1 MSYTF
6 TKAAAKEPFRIFFNQ
21 AIIAGVLGV
30 ALWPLHFWGALESYP
45 GIPHVRVM
53 VFGFFGG
60 FIFGFLGTALPR
72 MLSAEPFRA
81 WQVLALLLL
90 HGGMVVAYTIGR
102 IFVGDVLLALLLLT
116 FVSCVIPRAR
126 SRKDVPPPG
135 FVLVALAFV
144 AVFAGTFLALLQ
156 HFRELPLFWIYF
168 QRLLSS
174 QGFLLLPIL
183 GIGPFILPRF
193 FGLPS
198 SHNFPASPTAPP
210 GWGSKALLA
219 LITGLAV
226 LVSLAL
232 EAAGWFRLGHA
243 SRFLAVLVYWAVE
256 MPFRAAPGFKTAF
269 GASLRIAF
277 LMLLAGFLAV
287 VVFPAYRVSLLHLT
301 LIGGFAV
308 ITFIVATRVV
318 FGHSGNIEKLGAPNR
333 WLFLPIGLM
342 LFGMATRISGDIWP
356 HVLSSHYSYGAI
368 LWALGILAW
377 AVKVLPKT
385 RTLDIDGQ

>member
-1 MSYTF
+1 MKETF
-6 TKAAAKEPFRIFFNQ
+6 LKLAAKEPFRVFFNQ
-21 AIIAGVLGV
+21 AILAGLVGV
-30 ALWPLHFWGALESYP
+30 ALWPLHFWGAMESYP

-72 MLSAEPFRA
+72 MLSAEPLRP

-90 HGGMVVAYTIGR
+90 HAAMVIAYSFATILA
-102 IFVGDVLLALLLLT
+102 GDILLASLLLT
-116 FVSCVIPRAR
+116 FLGCVIPRAR

-135 FVLVALAFV
+135 FVLVALAFL
-144 AVFAGTFLALLQ
+144 ALFTGTFLSLLQ

-193 FGLPS
+193 FGLAG
-198 SHNFPASPTAPP
+198 SHNFPDSLNPPP
-210 GWGSKALLA
+210 GWTRKALLA
-219 LITGLAV
+219 LGAGL
-226 LVSLAL
+226 LILLSLAI

-243 SRFLAVLVYWAVE
+243 LRFIAVLAYWALE

-269 GASLRIAF
+269 GASLHIAF
-277 LMLLAGFLAV
+277 LMLLAGFFAV
-287 VVFPAYRVSLLHLT
+287 VLFPAYRVSLLHLT

-318 FGHSGNIEKLGAPNR
+318 FGHSGNIDKLRGPNR
-333 WLFLPIGLM
+333 WLLLPIGLM
-342 LFGMATRISGDIWP
+342 LFAMATRISGDIWP
-356 HVLSSHYSYGAI
+356 RVLVSHYSYGAVLWI
-368 LWALGILAW
+368 LGTLVWAI
-377 AVKVLPKT
+377 KVLPKT
-385 RTLDIDGQ
+385 LIVEEEA

>member
-1 MSYTF
+1 MIYSF
-6 TKAAAKEPFRIFFNQ
+6 LKASAKEPFRIFFNQ
-21 AIIAGVLGV
+21 AIVAGVLGV
-30 ALWPLHFWGALESYP
+30 ALWPLHFWGAMESYP

-72 MLSAEPFRA
+72 MLSAEPLRA
-81 WQVLALLLL
+81 WQVLTLLLL
-90 HGGMVVAYTIGR
+90 HAAMIITYAIGK
-102 IFVGDVLLALLLLT
+102 ILAGDILLALLLLT
-116 FVSCVIPRAR
+116 FLACVIPRAR
-126 SRKDVPPPG
+126 GRKDVPPPG
-135 FVLVALAFV
+135 FVLVALAFA
-144 AVFAGTFLALLQ
+144 AVFTGTFLSILQ

-198 SHNFPASPTAPP
+198 SHNFPESLKAPP
-210 GWGSKALLA
+210 GWTRKALLA
-219 LITGLAV
+219 LGTGLLV
-226 LVSLAL
+226 LFSLAI

-243 SRFLAVLVYWAVE
+243 LRFLAVLAYWTIE
-256 MPFRAAPGFKTAF
+256 MPFRAAPGFNTAF

-287 VVFPAYRVSLLHLT
+287 VFFPAYRVSLLHLT

-308 ITFIVATRVV
+308 ITFIVGTRVV
-318 FGHSGNIEKLGAPNR
+318 FGHSGNIEKLRAPNR
-333 WLFLPIGLM
+333 WLLLPIGLM

-356 HVLSSHYSYGAI
+356 RVLVSHYSYGAV
-368 LWALGILAW
+368 LWVLGALVW
-377 AVKVLPKT
+377 AIKVLPKT
-385 RTLDIDGQ
+385 RTLDQDE

>member
-1 MSYTF
+1 MTQSF
-6 TKAAAKEPFRIFFNQ
+6 LKASAKEPFRIFFNQ
-21 AIIAGVLGV
+21 AIVAGVLGV
-30 ALWPLHFWGALESYP
+30 ALWPLHFWGAMESYP

-72 MLSAEPFRA
+72 MLSADPLRA
-81 WQVLALLLL
+81 WQVMTLLVL
-90 HGGMVVAYTIGR
+90 HGAMVIAYTIGK
-102 IFVGDVLLALLLLT
+102 ILAADVLLALLLLT
-116 FVSCVIPRAR
+116 FLGCVIPRAR

-144 AVFAGTFLALLQ
+144 AVFTGTFLSILQ
-156 HFRELPLFWIYF
+156 HFREVPLFWIYF

-193 FGLPS
+193 FGMPG
-198 SHNFPASPTAPP
+198 SHNFPDSLKAPP
-210 GWGSKALLA
+210 GWIHKALVALA
-219 LITGLAV
+219 TGL
-226 LVSLAL
+226 LVICSLAI
-232 EAAGWFRLGHA
+232 EAAGWFRVGHA
-243 SRFLAVLVYWAVE
+243 LRFLAVLGYWAIE

-277 LMLLAGFLAV
+277 VMLLAGFLTV
-287 VVFPAYRVSLLHLT
+287 VFFPAYRVSLLHLT

-308 ITFIVATRVV
+308 ITFIVGTRVV
-318 FGHSGNIEKLGAPNR
+318 FGHSGNIEKLRAPNR
-333 WLFLPIGLM
+333 WLLLPIGLM

-356 HVLSSHYSYGAI
+356 RVLVSHYSYGAVLWVLGTL
-368 LWALGILAW
+368 LWAI
-377 AVKVLPKT
+377 KVLPKT
-385 RTLDIDGQ
+385 RTLDQED

>member
-1 MSYTF
+1 MQSF
-6 TKAAAKEPFRIFFNQ
+6 LKASAKEPFRIFFNQ
-21 AIIAGVLGV
+21 AIVAGVLGV
-30 ALWPLHFWGALESYP
+30 ALWPLHFWGAMESYP

-72 MLSAEPFRA
+72 MLSAEPLRV
-81 WQVLALLLL
+81 WQVLTLLLL
-90 HGGMVVAYTIGR
+90 HAAMVVTYAIGK
-102 IFVGDVLLALLLLT
+102 IFAGDILLALLLIIFLGCI
-116 FVSCVIPRAR
+116 VPRAR

-144 AVFAGTFLALLQ
+144 AVFAGTFLAILQ
-156 HFRELPLFWIYF
+156 HFRELPLFWTYF

-198 SHNFPASPTAPP
+198 SHNFPESLKAPP
-210 GWGSKALLA
+210 GWTRKALLA
-219 LITGLAV
+219 LGTGLLV
-226 LVSLAL
+226 LFSLAI

-243 SRFLAVLVYWAVE
+243 LRFLAVLAYWAFE
-256 MPFRAAPGFKTAF
+256 MPFRGAPGFKTAF

-287 VVFPAYRVSLLHLT
+287 VFFPAYRVSLLHLT
-301 LIGGFAV
+301 LIGGFAI
-308 ITFIVATRVV
+308 ITFIVGTRVV
-318 FGHSGNIEKLGAPNR
+318 FGHSGNIEKLRAPNH
-333 WLFLPIGLM
+333 WLLLPIGLM

-356 HVLSSHYSYGAI
+356 RVLVSHYSYGAA
-368 LWALGILAW
+368 LWVLGTLAW
-377 AVKVLPKT
+377 AIKVLPKT
-385 RTLDIDGQ
+385 RTVEDED

>member
-1 MSYTF
+1 MKERF
-6 TKAAAKEPFRIFFNQ
+6 LQAAAKEPFRIFFSQ
-21 AIIAGVLGV
+21 AIVAGVLGV
-30 ALWPLHFWGALESYP
+30 ALWPLHFWGGMESYP

-72 MLSAEPFRA
+72 MLSAEPLRA
-81 WQVLALLLL
+81 WQVLTLLLF
-90 HGGMVVAYTIGR
+90 HGAMVVAYAIGK
-102 IFVGDVLLALLLLT
+102 ILAGDILLASLLLT
-116 FVSCVIPRAR
+116 FVGCVIPRAR

-135 FVLVALAFV
+135 FVLVALAFL
-144 AVFAGTFLALLQ
+144 AVFTGTFLSLLQ

-198 SHNFPASPTAPP
+198 AHNFPESLKAPP
-210 GWGSKALLA
+210 GWTRKALLA
-219 LITGLAV
+219 FATGLLV
-226 LVSLAL
+226 LFSLVI

-243 SRFLAVLVYWAVE
+243 LRLFAVLAYWAIE

-277 LMLLAGFLAV
+277 LMLVAGFLAV
-287 VVFPAYRVSLLHLT
+287 VFFPAYRVSLLHLT

-308 ITFIVATRVV
+308 ITFIVGTRVV
-318 FGHSGNIEKLGAPNR
+318 FGHSGNIEKLREPNR
-333 WLFLPIGLM
+333 WLLLPIGLM
-342 LFGMATRISGDIWP
+342 LFGMATRISGDVWP
-356 HVLSSHYSYGAI
+356 QVLPSHYSYGAV
-368 LWALGILAW
+368 LWVLGTLAW
-377 AVKVLPKT
+377 AIKVLPKT
-385 RTLDIDGQ
+385 RVVEDED